1 MAFGRMLVIMGLVLV
16 AAGVLFMVGDKLPI
30 RFGRLPG
37 DIVLRGRHSTFYFP
51 LASSIVISIVLSIL
65 FWLFRR

>member
-1 MAFGRMLVIMGLVLV
+1 MGLVLV